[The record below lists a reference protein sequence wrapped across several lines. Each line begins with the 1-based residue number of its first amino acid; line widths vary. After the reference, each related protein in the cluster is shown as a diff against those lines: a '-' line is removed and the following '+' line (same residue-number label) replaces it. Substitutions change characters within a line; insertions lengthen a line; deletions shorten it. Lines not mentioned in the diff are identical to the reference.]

1 MQSRNSVLLLGP
13 SYPYRGG
20 IAETQ
25 NEFAITLKNLDYEV
39 YVWTFKFQYPSAFF
53 PGKTQISKDLKPN
66 ELNIERKIHSMN
78 PLNWIKLARE
88 INKIK
93 PKYLFLRYWT
103 PFLAPCWFNIG
114 KRISKET
121 KVIGLVD
128 NWIPHETKFSDRFL
142 NNLFEK
148 TCDCFVTLSSY
159 VSNQIKQSSSKNIL
173 SSFHPI
179 NNLLP
184 DSIEE
189 KIAYKKLNLNPEKEY
204 ILFAGLIR
212 KYKGLD
218 LLVDA
223 FRKISKEMPK
233 LELIIAGEFYDDK
246 RKYYNLIENY
256 KIENK
261 VKIFANFQTK
271 DDLRDLF
278 CASKIVILPYKSAS
292 QSGITPLAYKYLKP
306 IVATDIPGLSK
317 QISEDQTGIICK
329 INPDSIADGIKK
341 ALAPKNYLKM
351 KDKISTKRK
360 NYTWEKFTL
369 NTIHFLKSIN

>member
-25 NEFAITLKNLDYEV
+25 NEFAMALKKLGYKV
-39 YVWTFKFQYPSAFF
+39 CVWTFKFQYPKTLF
-53 PGKTQISKDLKPN
+53 PGKTQITDDLKPKG
-66 ELNIERKIHSMN
+66 LNVERKIHSMN

-103 PFLAPCWFNIG
+103 PFLAPCWSNIG

-148 TCDCFVTLSSY
+148 TCDSFITLSSY

-173 SSFHPI
+173 SLFHPI

-189 KIAYKKLNLNPEKEY
+189 KIAYKRLYLNTEKEY

-218 LLVDA
+218 LLIDA
-223 FRKISKEMPK
+223 FGKISKEMPK
-233 LELIIAGEFYDDK
+233 LELIIAGEFYDNK
-246 RKYYNLIENY
+246 RKYYDQIKNY

-261 VKIFANFQTK
+261 VKIFDNFQTK

-292 QSGITPLAYKYLKP
+292 QSGITPMAYKYLKP
-306 IVATDIPGLSK
+306 IVTTDIPGLAN

-329 INPDSIADGIKK
+329 INPNSIADGIKK

-351 KDKISTKRK
+351 KDKISVKRQ

-369 NTIHFLKSIN
+369 DAIHFLKSNN